1 MHKSSTFE
9 YSCNSFLFFLRVRE
23 EKKKKN
29 YVIFTCSKCLRPSS
43 SSGSVETLPIPGA
56 PTTGVST
63 GRRAGL
69 GLGTGGGRM
78 RRGEAVSEGICDR
91 GCWTS
96 GTISTEKKKKN
107 RRKSFNMETLM
118 KKNYVIKL
126 GSLLNRLNRNV
137 NCVMNTAATSYGAV
151 LYFLLLYKNTS
162 LEWQPIG
169 FEGIQKALYSAS
181 LCH

>member
-1 MHKSSTFE
+1 
-9 YSCNSFLFFLRVRE
+9 
-23 EKKKKN
+23 
-29 YVIFTCSKCLRPSS
+29 
-43 SSGSVETLPIPGA
+43 
-56 PTTGVST
+56 
-63 GRRAGL
+63 
-69 GLGTGGGRM
+69 
-78 RRGEAVSEGICDR
+78 
-91 GCWTS
+91 
-96 GTISTEKKKKN
+96 
-107 RRKSFNMETLM
+107 METLM

>member
-96 GTISTEKKKKN
+96 GTISTEKKKKKTDEN
-107 RRKSFNMETLM
+107 PSKYGDSNEE
-118 KKNYVIKL
+118 KL
-126 GSLLNRLNRNV
+126 CHQVGQLAKQAQQKCELCHEHCS
-137 NCVMNTAATSYGAV
+137 
-151 LYFLLLYKNTS
+151 YFLWSSVVFPPT
-162 LEWQPIG
+162 
-169 FEGIQKALYSAS
+169 IQKYLLRMTTYRIRRYPEGP
-181 LCH
+181 LQC